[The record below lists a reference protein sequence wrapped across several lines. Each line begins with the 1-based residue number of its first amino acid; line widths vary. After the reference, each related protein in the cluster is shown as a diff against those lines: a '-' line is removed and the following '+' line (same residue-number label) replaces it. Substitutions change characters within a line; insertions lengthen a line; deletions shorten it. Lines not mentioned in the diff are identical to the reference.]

1 MIKRIPQLL
10 ILIAFLPQLR
20 GQGGGQGYGDM
31 VIMEIPFTHIDS
43 LLVGG
48 NNNWDFSFYNGI
60 PPDGA
65 DNEDYAFTLNVYD
78 TVTIDI
84 SVCNPI
90 THFDTMLGVF
100 RKTPDST
107 YVDSNLVC
115 LFPHAPGGNAAVDCF
130 GEDTFACTEA
140 IGGPG
145 TEYPDIPDK
154 KSIIYGYELT
164 PDINKALEFDG
175 TDDYVDVP
183 HNNSLNI
190 SENNGNEGT
199 IMARIKLDDITSNTF
214 RRIISKK
221 NNWND
226 IAGYGLEYSAET

>member
-48 NNNWDFSFYNGI
+48 NNNWDFSNYNGA
-60 PPDGA
+60 PPPGA

-90 THFDTMLGVF
+90 THFDTMLGGF
-100 RKTPDST
+100 R
-107 YVDSNLVC
+107 
-115 LFPHAPGGNAAVDCF
+115 
-130 GEDTFACTEA
+130 
-140 IGGPG
+140 
-145 TEYPDIPDK
+145 
-154 KSIIYGYELT
+154 
-164 PDINKALEFDG
+164 
-175 TDDYVDVP
+175 
-183 HNNSLNI
+183 
-190 SENNGNEGT
+190 
-199 IMARIKLDDITSNTF
+199 
-214 RRIISKK
+214 
-221 NNWND
+221 
-226 IAGYGLEYSAET
+226 